1 MTPFSMMPILAED
14 ISSEG
19 LFGTKWWENY
29 VHCAL
34 YGLLGIALM
43 LLAMKIF
50 DWISPRIDV
59 QTELVDK
66 KNMPVAVVVAAIVV
80 GISYIIGEL
89 IR

>member
-1 MTPFSMMPILAED
+1 MIQFSMMPIFADE
-14 ISSEG
+14 SSEG
-19 LFGTKWWENY
+19 LFSAKWWEGF

-34 YGLLGIALM
+34 YGLLGIVLM
-43 LLAMKIF
+43 LLAMKVF

-80 GISYIIGEL
+80 GVSYIIGEV

>member
-1 MTPFSMMPILAED
+1 MGFRMLPVFAADETN
-14 ISSEG
+14 G
-19 LFGTKWWENY
+19 LFSEKFWVGF

-50 DWISPRIDV
+50 DWISPRIDI

-66 KNMPVAVVVAAIVV
+66 KNMPVAIVVAAIVV
-80 GISYIIGEL
+80 GVSYIVGVVIQ
-89 IR
+89 